1 MTARFFETVRRLT
14 LRSSGCREPL
24 ATPFGWR
31 PWPSPA
37 FDDGGPWEALVERIR
52 AALSEAG
59 LKAYRSDIRRRLQ
72 AGCGRF
78 TPEDIRVLCR
88 SQAQPAARLEKILDR
103 AAGDVRGMSDRPTED
118 GAVFRYPE
126 WDEQLGDYLPEHV
139 RLRERKA
146 PAGPGNFYADVLR
159 RHDTLVRQTRRVFE
173 RMRPEGLK
181 RLRRWL
187 DGDEFDYRQLVE
199 AAIDRLAGDVPSD
212 RLFIK
217 RVKDRR
223 EVAVLLLVDVS
234 RSTANSVP
242 GSTASVLEIEKEAI
256 VVLCEA
262 LTVLGDSLAVAGFS
276 GSGRLGVDYI
286 RIKGFAEAMSD
297 DVKLRIG
304 ALQPQRNTR
313 MGAAIRHAARE
324 LSGAAARVR
333 LILIL
338 TDGFPNDTGY
348 RGVHA
353 VADTRQAL
361 LELRARQIRFHALTV
376 NLPADQSLDRLYGRA
391 RHHVIS
397 NVREL
402 PGKLLKVYST
412 LTR

>member
-1 MTARFFETVRRLT
+1 
-14 LRSSGCREPL
+14 
-24 ATPFGWR
+24 
-31 PWPSPA
+31 
-37 FDDGGPWEALVERIR
+37 
-52 AALSEAG
+52 
-59 LKAYRSDIRRRLQ
+59 
-72 AGCGRF
+72 
-78 TPEDIRVLCR
+78 
-88 SQAQPAARLEKILDR
+88 
-103 AAGDVRGMSDRPTED
+103 
-118 GAVFRYPE
+118 
-126 WDEQLGDYLPEHV
+126 
-139 RLRERKA
+139 
-146 PAGPGNFYADVLR
+146 
-159 RHDTLVRQTRRVFE
+159 
-173 RMRPEGLK
+173 MRPEGLK